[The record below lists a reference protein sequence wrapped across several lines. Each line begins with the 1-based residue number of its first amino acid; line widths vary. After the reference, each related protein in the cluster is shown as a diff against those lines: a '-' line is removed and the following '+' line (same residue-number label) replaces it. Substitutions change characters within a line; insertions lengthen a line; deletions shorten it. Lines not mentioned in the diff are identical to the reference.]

1 MADNA
6 MAEGTNGKLWAVI
19 LTGAFALAGTVV
31 GGWLE
36 AQSKISLERTKLD
49 SSIISLA
56 LSQKTKQ
63 ERQDFLEFLVDTN
76 LIKDD
81 ATKEGLRGYFGGP
94 EAKSPPFL
102 APETNT
108 PLTKRTS
115 ENTQN
120 TDIDFFVC
128 AKDLENPDIINL
140 ARKSHAAISS
150 AGDFGESI
158 YKEWGGDL
166 YKEVAEGE
174 LKGKVTV
181 IMDFDHPEYGERQK
195 IEKRLKS
202 VSNQLPVFF
211 LDNRVELSPWRVSV
225 VFCAS

>member
-1 MADNA
+1 
-6 MAEGTNGKLWAVI
+6 MAEGTDGKLWAVI
-19 LTGAFALAGTVV
+19 LTGASALAGTVV
-31 GGWLE
+31 GGWVE
-36 AQSKISLERTKLD
+36 AQSKISLEKTKLD

-81 ATKEGLRGYFGGP
+81 ATKEGLRSYFGGP
-94 EAKSPPFL
+94 DAKSPPFL

-108 PLTKRTS
+108 TLAKRTS
-115 ENTQN
+115 ENAQN

-128 AKDLENPDIINL
+128 SKDLKNPDIIKL
-140 ARKSHAAISS
+140 VSDSHSAISS
-150 AGDFGESI
+150 TGDFGESI
-158 YKEWGGDL
+158 FKEWGGDL

-181 IMDFDHPEYGERQK
+181 IMDFDHPEYGERK
-195 IEKRLKS
+195 KS
-202 VSNQLPVFF
+202 KN
-211 LDNRVELSPWRVSV
+211 
-225 VFCAS
+225 A

>member
-1 MADNA
+1 MSEVA
-6 MAEGTNGKLWAVI
+6 NGKLWTII

-31 GGWLE
+31 GSWLE
-36 AQSKISLERTKLD
+36 AQSKITLERTKLE

-56 LSQKTKQ
+56 LSQKTEK
-63 ERQDFLEFLVDTN
+63 ERRDFLEFLVVTN

-81 ATKEGLRGYFGGP
+81 ATKEGLKGYFEGP
-94 EAKSPPFL
+94 DAKSPPFI

-108 PLTKRTS
+108 PLTERTP

-128 AKDLENPDIINL
+128 SKDFKNSKIIKL
-140 ARKSHAAISS
+140 VKESHSAISNK
-150 AGDFGESI
+150 GDFGESI
-158 YKEWGGDL
+158 YKEWGNNL
-166 YKEVAEGE
+166 YKEVTESE

-195 IEKRLKS
+195 IENRLQS
-202 VSNQLPVFF
+202 VSNQLPVSY
-211 LDNRVELSPWRVSV
+211 LDNRGELSRWRVSV
-225 VFCAS
+225 VFCGN